1 MTTIAD
7 GSFTDCTGL
16 ESVTIGKGCTSVTAS
31 AFTRNVNLVKF
42 DVSEDNESYTSVDG
56 VLYNKEKTAV
66 VCYPKSLSGEYVI
79 PDTVTSI
86 EKAAFENCNKLTK
99 ITIGSGVET
108 VNPYAFNQ
116 CNLLATVV
124 FKDSDTANKKSVS
137 VHSIT
142 VVL

>member
-86 EKAAFENCNKLTK
+86 EKLLLK
-99 ITIGSGVET
+99 IVTSL
-108 VNPYAFNQ
+108 Q
-116 CNLLATVV
+116 RLL
-124 FKDSDTANKKSVS
+124 SVP
-137 VHSIT
+137 
-142 VVL
+142 VLKQ